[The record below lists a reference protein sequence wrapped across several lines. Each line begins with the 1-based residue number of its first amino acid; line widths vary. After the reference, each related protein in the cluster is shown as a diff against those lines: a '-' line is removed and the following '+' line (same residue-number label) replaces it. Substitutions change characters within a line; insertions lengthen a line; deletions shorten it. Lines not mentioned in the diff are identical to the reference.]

1 MVFKTFFIYAKN
13 PEKGERVKAQV
24 EQQGFA
30 YARDDPDFAI
40 ALGGDGTFLEA
51 ERDSP
56 GIPKLLVRDSLICFK
71 CHNEP
76 LDEML
81 EIIQSGKSRIEEIIK
96 LEVIHK
102 DEPLLA
108 VNDMILRNENPT
120 RAIRFKVSLNGEIVD
135 ENAIGDGVVVATPF
149 GSTGYYRSVTRSTF
163 EEGIGVAFNNLTEK
177 KDPLVM
183 AEKSELTIEITR
195 GPGQLAVDNNPKI
208 LRVEE
213 GDRLL
218 VRKATK
224 VGRLVSHKT
233 RSH

>member
-1 MVFKTFFIYAKN
+1 MELKTFFIYAKN
-13 PEKGERVKAQV
+13 PEKGERVKTDV
-24 EQQGFA
+24 EKQGFV
-30 YARDDPDFAI
+30 YTRNEPDFI
-40 ALGGDGTFLEA
+40 ITVGGDGTFLEA

-71 CHNEP
+71 CHDEP

-81 EIIQSGKSRIEEIIK
+81 EIIQSGNSRIEEIIK

-120 RAIRFKVSLNGEIVD
+120 RAIRFKVSLDGEIVD

-149 GSTGYYRSVTRSTF
+149 GATGYYRSVTRSTF
-163 EEGIGVAFNNLTEK
+163 EEGIGIAFNNPTQE

-183 AEKSELTIEITR
+183 AEKSEVMIEITR

-218 VRKATK
+218 VRKAST
-224 VGRLVSHKT
+224 VARLLSHK
-233 RSH
+233 S